1 MQNRKNEAY
10 WKAREQSEKKWIAQ
24 NLENDRKFNNR
35 LTEYYEK
42 AIDDIY
48 NKIDAEY
55 QKIAEVHNDGIGIT
69 GAYRAVNEFDIEKY
83 EREAKELVA
92 KANRL
97 RSQGKKV
104 SYKDFTPE
112 ENARMKVYNATM
124 RLNRLEYLKS
134 QVGLTMVDLGMNVS
148 NDMRDKIQDD
158 YMDEV
163 KRQSGILGE
172 DLTKTSLWTSKEVAT
187 VVMAQTGSANFSQ
200 RVWADTDALKAELD
214 AVISTGIIRGDN
226 PREMA
231 KLLKEHVRTVVTNHR
246 YVTERL
252 ARTESARVQFVAQK
266 NSLIEMDYRF
276 CQWHAEPSACK
287 ICSDIYRHDTKWG
300 RGVYEVDNVP
310 TVPAHPNCRCGIS
323 AYWVDDADNSY
334 KANLKEQTSEERVK
348 IKEEVKP
355 KQTFFNYVNNNVE
368 NYFVKTFGKA
378 DAGTYIEEIN
388 KTLNNAPED
397 IQIVWQKAS
406 GNFKLETSLN
416 GSFYR
421 GADKTVY
428 IRKKNF
434 NVTNDMDYYQRKF
447 DVFYHEFGH
456 YIDDNLSNKTGIL
469 SNRLSFGRISSKMD
483 DDIKAYVEANIPKPK
498 AEISEYSPDRKM
510 AYVDAYDGWLRVK
523 KDGTLT
529 KASERMLEKSIEHE
543 RKRKAFHEIRME
555 VIDED
560 YITQDYGD
568 LSDMLEGSGAG
579 DHPLRIGHGTGY
591 WKTTSRTA
599 RTVGLTKEEFTD
611 YRRGTEFFAEATS
624 ATINNPG
631 SLELIKKYFPS
642 AYDEYLNIIKEVAN
656 REE

>member
-1 MQNRKNEAY
+1 M
-10 WKAREQSEKKWIAQ
+10 
-24 NLENDRKFNNR
+24 
-35 LTEYYEK
+35 
-42 AIDDIY
+42 
-48 NKIDAEY
+48 
-55 QKIAEVHNDGIGIT
+55 
-69 GAYRAVNEFDIEKY
+69 
-83 EREAKELVA
+83 A

-276 CQWHAEPSACK
+276 CKWHAEPSACK

-300 RGVYEVDNVP
+300 RGVYEVDDVP
-310 TVPAHPNCRCGIS
+310 TVPAHPNCRCGVS
-323 AYWVDDADNSY
+323 AYWVDGADNSY
-334 KANLKEQTSEERVK
+334 KANAKDKVPEENNE
-348 IKEEVKP
+348 IKEEVQVKP
-355 KQTFFNYVNNNVE
+355 KKSFFNYINSNVE
-368 NYFVKTFGKA
+368 DYFVKTFGKNN
-378 DAGTYIEEIN
+378 AGTYIKEIN
-388 KTLNNAPED
+388 DTLNNAPEEM
-397 IQIVWQKAS
+397 QIVWKKVSKDFQ
-406 GNFKLETSLN
+406 LETTR
-416 GSFYR
+416 GGAFYR

-428 IRKKNF
+428 INKKSF
-434 NVTNDMDYYQRKF
+434 NATNDMNYYQRKF

-456 YIDDNLSNKTGIL
+456 YIDNNLSNRSGIL
-469 SNRLSFGRISSKMD
+469 SNHLSFGRIADKMD
-483 DDIKAYVEANIPKPK
+483 EDLKAYIEANTTKPK
-498 AEISEYSPDRKM
+498 IEISEYSADRKK
-510 AYVDAYDGWLRVK
+510 AYVDAYDGWLKVK

-529 KASERMLEKSIEHE
+529 KASERMLEKSIEYDR
-543 RKRKAFHEIRME
+543 RKQAFHKIRLE
-555 VIDED
+555 VITGD
-560 YITQDYGD
+560 YIKQDYGD

-579 DHPLRIGHGTGY
+579 DHPLGVGHGPKY
-591 WKTTSRTA
+591 WKTSSRLIS
-599 RTVGLTKEEFTD
+599 LTKEEFTD

-624 ATINNPG
+624 ATINNPK
-631 SLELIKKYFPS
+631 SLKLIKKYFPS
-642 AYDEYLNIIKEVAN
+642 AYDEYLKIIKEVAK